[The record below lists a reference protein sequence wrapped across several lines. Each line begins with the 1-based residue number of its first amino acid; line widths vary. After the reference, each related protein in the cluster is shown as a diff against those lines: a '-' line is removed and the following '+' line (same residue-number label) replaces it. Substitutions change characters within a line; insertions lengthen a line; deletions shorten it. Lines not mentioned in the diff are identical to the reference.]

1 MILKMRILIKYFGPR
16 EMRRE
21 IREGSTMKNFIFI
34 VKIVRVIKSRRLSSS
49 QPVARMEEGMNGF

>member
-1 MILKMRILIKYFGPR
+1 
-16 EMRRE
+16 MRRE